1 MRIFNESI
9 FPIPSHEIS
18 GRIFGSQKHEIFPIY
33 VELCLLHNAQMLK
46 STSEIVAKTKLLTDT
61 LDSTKKQM
69 GEKMEVLQKSYTKLE
84 EKSNQVESI

>member
-1 MRIFNESI
+1 
-9 FPIPSHEIS
+9 
-18 GRIFGSQKHEIFPIY
+18 
-33 VELCLLHNAQMLK
+33 MLK